1 MALVRER
8 RTIRGVAIAL
18 SVAIGCSFSG
28 GSVPLLPKS
37 GEPAVAI
44 AAVAAVDATK
54 PEIEYWRKAGDG
66 KLYEPHL
73 IAVGKLVTVASNGWI
88 NYFDSN
94 GKSLKRLNAYTDLSA
109 PAVNKQ
115 GQLYVAGKSAR
126 LFRYDSAGSGGQ
138 TAIFYFSGKT
148 ENLQP
153 SKTVADGE
161 GLPYFAYQNA
171 ILSLDKD
178 GAKKVALLPKEVSVT
193 AIEAADKGI
202 YAIGSNGVL
211 YAVQGEAITW
221 EAALQKPLMGAKLAA
236 DGRGGVVLVAPQAV
250 AAYEADGKVRF
261 SRELAAAAAGGWTE
275 PVIVAGPDSVET
287 AVAAELG
294 GNAVVGFRAD
304 SGAEVWRVSATGA
317 GGFAPAALTLAPAA
331 AASASAAGAGVILA
345 GARSGAVY
353 AIDGSAGRI
362 AYTYKGNAA
371 LPVSGI
377 ATLGGGRIAYASAD
391 KLIAAG
397 PYRAVAV
404 TYAAA
409 AISLPLHARLLLTD
423 KLKLSAPVAVSYASG
438 NPAVARVDEKGMIT
452 PVAIG
457 STNISVVVTT
467 EGYKGEL
474 KLPIKVTAAT
484 LAHKTKY
491 ELKKV
496 KVGNQSYSV
505 QTVAIPKGTPVTVGL
520 ASRKVGVV
528 QQLSDIAKS
537 YNAEA
542 AINATYFE
550 AYGGIPEPYG
560 TVITE
565 GKVEHIGNTG
575 TAIGFTW
582 DGTVVMDTL
591 RVKIL
596 GGTNGSY
603 QSPNNWYAYFVNRTP
618 VAGSTSAIMFTP
630 KRGVKIGFAF
640 GTAVT
645 VRKGAVTKISKN
657 TNADI
662 PSDGYVLV
670 YTGAEEKLADRFIVG
685 TTVDYKVSMT
695 NMAGQTISWSR
706 VHTAVAAGPRLVT
719 NGKLSVN
726 PAPEGFSSSK
736 ILTDSATRSAIL
748 VKKDGSI
755 LLATVGAAT
764 IKQWGQ
770 IMVALGAHQAMNL
783 DGGASSGL
791 YAQGKII
798 TTPGRL
804 VSNALVFG
812 NKLKW

>member
-1 MALVRER
+1 MSRER

-18 SVAIGCSFSG
+18 SVAIGCTFGG
-28 GSVPLLPKS
+28 GSVPLLCKS
-37 GEPAVAI
+37 GKPEAAI
-44 AAVAAVDATK
+44 AASATADVAK

-66 KLYEPHL
+66 TLYGPQL
-73 IAVGKLVTVASNGWI
+73 IAAGKLVTVASNGWI
-88 NYFDSN
+88 NYLDGS
-94 GKSLKRLNAYTDLSA
+94 GRSLKRLNAYTDLSA

-115 GQLYVAGKSAR
+115 GQMYVAGKSAR
-126 LFRYDSAGSGGQ
+126 LYLYDSAGVGGQ
-138 TAIFYFSGKT
+138 AALYYFSGKT

-153 SKTVADGE
+153 SKTVTDGG

-178 GAKKVALLPKEVSVT
+178 GAKKAALLPKEVSVT
-193 AIEAADKGI
+193 AIVEAGKGV

-236 DGRGGVVLVAPQAV
+236 DRRGGVVLVAPQAV
-250 AAYEADGKVRF
+250 AAYEADGTVRF

-275 PVIVAGPDSVET
+275 PVMATGPDSAET
-287 AVAAELG
+287 AVAAELS
-294 GNAVVGFRAD
+294 GNAIVAFRAD
-304 SGAEVWRVSATGA
+304 TGAEAWRVSATGA

-331 AASASAAGAGVILA
+331 AAPASAPGASAGVILA

-353 AIDGSAGRI
+353 AIDGSAGRV

-377 ATLGGGRIAYASAD
+377 AALGGGRIAYASAD
-391 KLIAAG
+391 KLIVAG
-397 PYRAVAV
+397 PYRSVAV

-438 NPAVARVDEKGMIT
+438 NPAVARIDEKGMIT
-452 PVAIG
+452 TVSVG

-484 LAHKTKY
+484 LAHKTKH
-491 ELKKV
+491 ELKIV

-505 QTVAIPKGTPVTVGL
+505 QTVAIPKGMPVTVGL

-528 QQLSDIAKS
+528 QQLSGIAKS

-603 QSPNNWYAYFVNRTP
+603 QSPSNWYAYFVNRTP

-630 KRGVKIGFAF
+630 KRGAKIGFAF

-645 VRKGAVTKISKN
+645 LRKGIVTKITKN

-670 YTGAEEKLADRFIVG
+670 YTGAEEKLANRFKVG
-685 TTVDYKVSMT
+685 TKVEYKISMT
-695 NMAGQTISWSR
+695 NMAGQAISWSR

-719 NGKLSVN
+719 NGKLTVN
-726 PAPEGFSSSK
+726 PAPEGFSSPR

-755 LLATVGAAT
+755 VLATVGAAT

-770 IMVALGAHQAMNL
+770 IMVALGAQQAMNL

-791 YAQGKII
+791 YAQGEII
-798 TTPGRL
+798 TAPGRL
-804 VSNALVFG
+804 ISNALVFG